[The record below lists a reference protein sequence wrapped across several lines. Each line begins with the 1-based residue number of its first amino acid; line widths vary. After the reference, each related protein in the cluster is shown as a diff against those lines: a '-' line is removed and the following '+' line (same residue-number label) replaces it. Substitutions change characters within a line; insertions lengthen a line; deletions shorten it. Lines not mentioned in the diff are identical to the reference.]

1 MQEVVPQADAARC
14 QDEVALVGAS
24 AVARAAPTHPVV
36 TELVPFRISGCLLV
50 TGCGRLIVLLG
61 GLTFPLV
68 SGLAPGLPLALGL
81 VLALLGWCEV
91 HGCPGWWAAPGKGRP
106 HASKTMCPA

>member
-1 MQEVVPQADAARC
+1 MVPQADAAHR

-24 AVARAAPTHPVV
+24 AVVRAAPV
-36 TELVPFRISGCLLV
+36 TELVPFWIRGCLLV
-50 TGCGRLIVLLG
+50 TAPGRLIVLLG

-81 VLALLGWCEV
+81 VLALLRSPWMSWLVGGPW
-91 HGCPGWWAAPGKGRP
+91 KR
-106 HASKTMCPA
+106 S